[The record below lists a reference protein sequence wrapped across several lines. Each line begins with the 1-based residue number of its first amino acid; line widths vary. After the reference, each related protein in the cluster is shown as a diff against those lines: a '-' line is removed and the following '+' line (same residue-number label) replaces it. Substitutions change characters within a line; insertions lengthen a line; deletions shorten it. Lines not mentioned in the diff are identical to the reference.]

1 MQKIIRAEI
10 GIQIK
15 DVDQFM
21 EYLANYYDCEDISEV
36 DDDMVHEF
44 LNDHIKAHSTVNDL
58 FRIVGGDTD
67 GWLLN
72 SIREV

>member
-15 DVDQFM
+15 DVERFM
-21 EYLANYYDCEDISEV
+21 NYLASYYDCEKAEV
-36 DDDMVHEF
+36 TDDMVHEF
-44 LNDHIKAHSTVNDL
+44 LDDHIEARSTVIDL
-58 FRIVGGDTD
+58 FRVVGGDTD

-72 SIREV
+72 SIKEV

>member
-10 GIQIK
+10 GIQIDDEK
-15 DVDQFM
+15 QF
-21 EYLANYYDCEDISEV
+21 YKNVASYYDCDESEIFA
-36 DDDMVHEF
+36 DKIYGF
-44 LNDHIKAHSTVNDL
+44 LNDHIEAHSTIENV

-72 SIREV
+72 NIKEA